1 MTLFFPGNG
10 SNGIVAKS
18 ESQLTCMKAVDLFA
32 SDNQTLVGTAPG
44 IQDSAANED
53 RVYLAL
59 SLVAAFFVVFM
70 VV

>member
-1 MTLFFPGNG
+1 
-10 SNGIVAKS
+10 
-18 ESQLTCMKAVDLFA
+18 MKAVDLFA